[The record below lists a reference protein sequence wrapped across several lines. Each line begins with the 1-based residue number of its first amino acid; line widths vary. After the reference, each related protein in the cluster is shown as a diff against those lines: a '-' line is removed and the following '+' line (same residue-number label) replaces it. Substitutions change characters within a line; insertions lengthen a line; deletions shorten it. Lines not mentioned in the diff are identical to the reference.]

1 MNKVTKKIFN
11 KNKIHNIKNFN
22 AKLKIKQKLNN

>member
-11 KNKIHNIKNFN
+11 KNKIPNLKNFN
-22 AKLKIKQKLNN
+22 AKLKIKLKLNN